1 MTRKT
6 GLDDSPSAPPRA
18 APPRRPTMIDV
29 ARAAGVSPM
38 TVSRALRGDPSAA
51 PATRARIAAIAD
63 ELGYVLDASAA
74 ALSSRRSGF
83 IAVTLPSLNNAN
95 FADTLRG
102 LTEGLAA
109 GLAATPLQIL
119 LGYTDYNTA
128 EEERMV
134 ASLLRRQPEAI
145 VVTGGAHTPRA
156 RRLLAGAGIP
166 VIEMWDQPSD
176 PIGHVV
182 GFSNAEASALM
193 VRRLHEKGYRAMGF
207 LGVATTRDTR
217 GGDRLRGF
225 RDALEALGLSPHR
238 VVEVGA
244 PPVTMAQGAEAM
256 ARMVTQFPDVD
267 AVLCVSDLSA
277 MGALH
282 EARARGLRIPQDVA
296 VAGFGDFDLAAYTEP
311 ALTTINVEPQ
321 EIGRRVAQVIVGA
334 IGPRPADA
342 APRRL
347 TTAIR
352 IVERDSA

>member
-1 MTRKT
+1 MPTDLT
-6 GLDDSPSAPPRA
+6 NRA
-18 APPRRPTMIDV
+18 AAQTGPVGRRPTMTDV
-29 ARAAGVSPM
+29 ANAAGVSPM
-38 TVSRALRGDPSAA
+38 TVSRALRGDPAAA
-51 PATRARIAAIAD
+51 PATRARIAAIAE
-63 ELGYVLDASAA
+63 ELGYVPDASAA

-102 LTEGLAA
+102 VTE

-119 LGYTDYNTA
+119 LGCTDYDTA
-128 EEERMV
+128 NEERLI

-156 RRLLAGAGIP
+156 RRILVDAAIP

-182 GFSNAEASALM
+182 GFSNAEASSMM

-225 RDALEALGLSPHR
+225 RRTLEEMGLSAHR

-244 PPVTMAQGAEAM
+244 PPVTMAQGAQAM
-256 ARMVTQFPDVD
+256 AELLDACPDVD

-282 EARARGLRIPQDVA
+282 ACRARGLSVPRDVA
-296 VAGFGDFDLAAYTEP
+296 VAGFGDFDIAAYTLP
-311 ALTTINVEPQ
+311 ALTTIDVDARG
-321 EIGRRVAQVIVGA
+321 IGRSVAEVMLGA
-334 IGPRPADA
+334 IGPKSAPTP
-342 APRRL
+342 PRRL
-347 TTAIR
+347 TTTIR
-352 IVERDSA
+352 IVERESA

>member
-1 MTRKT
+1 
-6 GLDDSPSAPPRA
+6 LDDHKSPQPA
-18 APPRRPTMIDV
+18 RRPTMSDV

-38 TVSRALRGDPSAA
+38 TVSRALRGDPTAA
-51 PATRARIAAIAD
+51 PATRARIVAIAD

-102 LTEGLAA
+102 VTE

-119 LGYTDYNTA
+119 LGYTDYDIG
-128 EEERMV
+128 EEERLI

-156 RRLLAGAGIP
+156 RRLLAGAAIP
-166 VIEMWDQPSD
+166 VVEMWDLPAD

-207 LGVATTRDTR
+207 LGVATSRDTR

-225 RDALEALGLSPHR
+225 RRALGEIGLSAHR

-244 PPVTMAQGAEAM
+244 PPVTMPQGAQAM
-256 ARMVTQFPDVD
+256 GRMLETFPDVD
-267 AVLCVSDLSA
+267 VVLCVSDLSA

-282 EARARGLRIPQDVA
+282 EAHARGLRMPQQVA
-296 VAGFGDFDLAAYTEP
+296 VAGFGDFDLAAYTLP
-311 ALTTINVEPQ
+311 ALTTINVDAR
-321 EIGRRVAQVIVGA
+321 EIGRQVARVVLGAVG
-334 IGPRPADA
+334 PHPAHP
-342 APRRL
+342 APQRL
-347 TTAIR
+347 TTTIR

>member
-1 MTRKT
+1 
-6 GLDDSPSAPPRA
+6 
-18 APPRRPTMIDV
+18 
-29 ARAAGVSPM
+29 M
-38 TVSRALRGDPSAA
+38 TVSRALRGDPTAA
-51 PATRARIAAIAD
+51 PATRARIVAIAE
-63 ELGYVLDASAA
+63 ELGYVIDASAA

-109 GLAATPLQIL
+109 TPLQIL

-128 EEERMV
+128 EEERLV

-156 RRLLAGAGIP
+156 RRLLANAAIP
-166 VIEMWDQPSD
+166 VIEMWDLPSD

-193 VRRLHEKGYRAMGF
+193 VRRLHERGYRAMGF

-225 RDALEALGLSPHR
+225 RCALEALALSPHR

-244 PPVTMAQGAEAM
+244 PPVTMAQGAQAM
-256 ARMVTQFPDVD
+256 GRMLETFADVD

-296 VAGFGDFDLAAYTEP
+296 VAGFGDFDLAAYTRP
-311 ALTTINVEPQ
+311 ALTTINVDAR
-321 EIGRRVAQVIVGA
+321 EIGRRVAQVVVGA
-334 IGPRPADA
+334 IGPKPADA
-342 APRRL
+342 APQRL
-347 TTAIR
+347 TTTIR
-352 IVERDSA
+352 IIERESA

>member
-1 MTRKT
+1 M
-6 GLDDSPSAPPRA
+6 DDHKSPQPA
-18 APPRRPTMIDV
+18 RRPTMSDV

-38 TVSRALRGDPSAA
+38 TVSRALRGDPTAA
-51 PATRARIAAIAD
+51 PATRARIVAIAD

-109 GLAATPLQIL
+109 TPLQIL

-128 EEERMV
+128 EEERLI
-134 ASLLRRQPEAI
+134 ASLLRRQPEA
-145 VVTGGAHTPRA
+145 VVATGGAHTPRA

-166 VIEMWDQPSD
+166 VIEMWDLPSD

-193 VRRLHEKGYRAMGF
+193 VRRLHDKGYRAMGF

-225 RDALEALGLSPHR
+225 RCALAALDLSPHR

-256 ARMVTQFPDVD
+256 AQMVTRFPDVD

-282 EARARGLRIPQDVA
+282 EARARGLRVPQDVA
-296 VAGFGDFDLAAYTEP
+296 VAGFGDFDLAAYTLP
-311 ALTTINVEPQ
+311 ALTTINVDAH
-321 EIGRRVAQVIVGA
+321 EIGRQVAQVALGA
-334 IGPRPADA
+334 IGPQPADA
-342 APRRL
+342 APQRL
-347 TTAIR
+347 RTAIR
-352 IVERDSA
+352 IVERESA